1 MQVMD
6 IAKTT
11 PLDTPAN
18 PVWDFVIIGAG
29 MAGASTAW
37 QLAQSGGATPPS
49 VLVLERESQ
58 PGYHTTGRSAALF
71 EEHYGPAQVQALTRA
86 SRAFYDAPPAG
97 FAEAAILTPRGV
109 LYVGTAEQKELVD
122 AAYAE
127 ALIHSPQAQRLDAAQ
142 LKDLVPCL
150 NTEVLVDGFLDGGAR
165 DIDVHGLHQGFIR
178 GLRQRGGDLWCNAEV
193 EAITRVNDSWHIALP
208 KGRSIR
214 ARIIVNA
221 AGAWVD
227 QVAAMV
233 GATPIGIVP
242 KRRSAFTF
250 PAPEGMDATHWPA
263 IISADEGWYIKPDA
277 GQLLGSPANA
287 DPVPPHDVVPEEL
300 DIATGIWNIEEATTL
315 QIRRPSHTW
324 AGLRS
329 FVTDGELVIG
339 WDASPTPV
347 AGFFWVAAQGGY
359 GIQSAAGY
367 SLLARNLL
375 LGETLDTALAEQKVD
390 VGAVSPAR
398 CQRSL

>member
-1 MQVMD
+1 MQKD
-6 IAKTT
+6 
-11 PLDTPAN
+11 
-18 PVWDFVIIGAG
+18 VWDFVIVGAG

-37 QLAQSGGATPPS
+37 QLAQSGGETPPS

-71 EEHYGPAQVQALTRA
+71 EEHYGPEQVQALTRA
-86 SRAFYDAPPAG
+86 SRAFYEAPPAG
-97 FAEAAILTPRGV
+97 FAEAPILTPRGV
-109 LYVGTAEQKELVD
+109 LYVGTAEQKALVD

-127 ALIHSPQAQRLDAAQ
+127 AIIHSPQAQRLNAAQ
-142 LKDLVPCL
+142 LQALVPCL
-150 NTEVLVDGFLDGGAR
+150 KADVLVDGFLDHGAR
-165 DIDVHGLHQGFIR
+165 DIDVHGLHQGYIR

-193 EAITRVNDSWHIALP
+193 EGITRVNDLWHIALP
-208 KGRSIR
+208 KGQSIR
-214 ARIIVNA
+214 TKVIVNA
-221 AGAWVD
+221 AGAWAD
-227 QVAAMV
+227 ELGQMAGAA
-233 GATPIGIVP
+233 AIGLTP

-250 PAPEGMDATHWPA
+250 AAPEGMDATHWPA

-287 DPVPPHDVVPEEL
+287 DPVEPHDVVPEEL
-300 DIATGIWNIEEATTL
+300 DIATGIWRIEEATTL

-329 FVTDGELVIG
+329 FVADGELVIG
-339 WDASPTPV
+339 WDGSPTPV

-375 LGETLDTALAEQKVD
+375 LGEPLHASLAQQKVNVGD
-390 VGAVSPAR
+390 VTPAR
-398 CQRSL
+398 CQRVSQN

>member
-1 MQVMD
+1 MQKD
-6 IAKTT
+6 
-11 PLDTPAN
+11 
-18 PVWDFVIIGAG
+18 VWDFVVVGAG
-29 MAGASTAW
+29 MAGCSTAW
-37 QLAQSGGATPPS
+37 QLVQSGGDAPPS

-86 SRAFYDAPPAG
+86 SRAFYDAPPEG
-97 FAEAAILTPRGV
+97 FADAPILTPRGV
-109 LYVGTAEQKELVD
+109 LYVGTAEHKPLVD

-127 ALIHSPQAQRLDAAQ
+127 ATLHSPDARRLNAEQ
-142 LKDLVPCL
+142 LKALVPVL
-150 NTEVLVDGFLDGGAR
+150 DSEVLVDGFLDHGAR
-165 DIDVHGLHQGFIR
+165 DIDVHGLHQGYIR

-193 EAITRVNDSWHIALP
+193 QAINRVNDFWHIALP
-208 KGRSIR
+208 HGRSIR
-214 ARIIVNA
+214 AKVIINA

-227 QVAAMV
+227 GLAAMA
-233 GATPIGIVP
+233 GAAPIGITP
-242 KRRSAFTF
+242 KRRSALTF

-263 IISADEGWYIKPDA
+263 IISADESWYIKPDA

-287 DPVPPHDVVPEEL
+287 DPVHPHDVVPEEL
-300 DIATGIWNIEEATTL
+300 DIATGIWRIEEATTL

-329 FVTDGELVIG
+329 FVADGELVIG

-347 AGFFWVAAQGGY
+347 PGFFWVAAQGGY

-375 LGETLDTALAEQKVD
+375 LGETLDASLAAQKVN

-398 CQRSL
+398 CQQADQN

>member
-1 MQVMD
+1 MQKD
-6 IAKTT
+6 
-11 PLDTPAN
+11 
-18 PVWDFVIIGAG
+18 VWDFVIVGAG
-29 MAGASTAW
+29 MAGCSTAW
-37 QLAQSGGATPPS
+37 QLVQSGGDAPPS

-97 FAEAAILTPRGV
+97 FAEAPILTPRGV
-109 LYVGTAEQKELVD
+109 LYVGTADQRDLVD
-122 AAYAE
+122 ATYAE
-127 ALIHSPQAQRLDAAQ
+127 AQVHSPDARRLNAEQ
-142 LKDLVPCL
+142 LKALVPVL
-150 NTEVLVDGFLDGGAR
+150 DTEVLVDGFLDHGAR
-165 DIDVHGLHQGFIR
+165 DIDVHGLHQGYIR
-178 GLRQRGGDLWCNAEV
+178 GLRQRGGELWCNAEV
-193 EAITRVNDSWHIALP
+193 EGVTRVNDLWQLALP
-208 KGRSIR
+208 QDRSIR
-214 ARIIVNA
+214 AKVIINA
-221 AGAWVD
+221 TGAWVD
-227 QVAAMV
+227 GLAAMA
-233 GATPIGIVP
+233 GAAPIGITP
-242 KRRSAFTF
+242 KRRSALTF

-263 IISADEGWYIKPDA
+263 IISVDESWYIKPDA

-287 DPVPPHDVVPEEL
+287 DPVQPHDVVPEEL
-300 DIATGIWNIEEATTL
+300 DIATGIWRIEEATTL

-329 FVTDGELVIG
+329 FVADGDLVIG

-347 AGFFWVAAQGGY
+347 PGFFWVAAQGGY

-375 LGETLDTALAEQKVD
+375 LGETLDASLAAQKVN

-398 CQRSL
+398 CQRLDQN